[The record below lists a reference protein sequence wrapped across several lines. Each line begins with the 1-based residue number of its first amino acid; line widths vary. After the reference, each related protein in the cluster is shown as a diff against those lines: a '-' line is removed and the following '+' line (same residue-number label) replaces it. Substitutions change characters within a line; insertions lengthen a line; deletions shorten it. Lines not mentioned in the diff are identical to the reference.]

1 MARKEDTTPAVSQ
14 EDAAQVQRLL
24 RQFHKIANNLHTST
38 SQNEAET
45 VLADVINLPEAAQL
59 ALLKALSKERDADA
73 ADMLLAINELSPDKA
88 IRKEARRSL
97 IRLQEAH
104 IYPKWNPPIDRSL
117 AIQASA
123 NPPRFWKGVVT
134 NTFDSGEA
142 QLLLCWEQGEEYS
155 QARIL
160 GFLLEFWHDG
170 VKDFFTEV
178 ASKRHIETHITEMQ
192 ASAPDL
198 ETTECTLAEG
208 RRLIQDALDVNK
220 RYGTIPHRDYRNNLS
235 LVKHLVLDATD
246 IGEDRGIG
254 STGRGMTPQEV
265 VATREMAPQE
275 VVTSFVE
282 SLTSD
287 DYGLAYDLLTD
298 ESSIREGLSRKAW
311 IEHRRAWSEE
321 ADPANFKPEFIRELE
336 QKEGG
341 IWLPNRLKES
351 QSSTRKQF
359 DIGWSI
365 EINDTPL
372 SEGIKELPMGTA
384 VNTVTQRHWFWTR
397 YTLVKVEDAWRIESM
412 TDEGANA
419 QSLPVAE
426 LQKRVA
432 EHYKQV
438 DRVTKKRKPTDPDAP
453 RYLQEILWHLGQ
465 GLHYTDALIVKSPS
479 DYAAYENAAQYLL
492 ALNNLERAVVYFEA
506 LVQRFPTKKNENLLQ
521 LAAMQWQL
529 GNSLLEEGEDEASAR
544 YKQLAET
551 YARESL
557 ALDNNYMGHI
567 LMSQLL
573 KDNAERLGE
582 AEDHLNQAKALNT
595 SELVEI
601 AVENDLGEIA
611 MGREQYDQALQ
622 HFQRAAEL
630 DPDNPESWYDVA
642 EAYNMLENV
651 EEAATNYR
659 HAIQLEPDNIDYYS
673 ALSRMYMEH
682 EQLARSQEVL
692 EEGLRANPDSAEL
705 RAFLAL
711 VMSESGDYRAA
722 EALLD
727 EAERINPDLEMIEMF
742 RMLLNVNKTRQLPA
756 ADKTGQLAGAKKT
769 KQLPNPKRARNKAR
783 RK

>member
-1 MARKEDTTPAVSQ
+1 MARKEDTTQAVSQ

-45 VLADVINLPEAAQL
+45 ALADVINLPETAQL

-73 ADMLLAINELSPDKA
+73 ADMLLAINELSPNKA

-178 ASKRHIETHITEMQ
+178 ASKRHIETHIAEMQ

-220 RYGTIPHRDYRNNLS
+220 RYSTIPHRDYRNNLS

-246 IGEDRGIG
+246 VGEDQGIG

-265 VATREMAPQE
+265 V
-275 VVTSFVE
+275 TSFVE

-287 DYGLAYDLLTD
+287 NYGLAYDLLTD
-298 ESSIREGLSRKAW
+298 ESNIREGLSREAW
-311 IEHRRAWSEE
+311 IEHRRAWAEE

-336 QKEGG
+336 QKQGG

-359 DIGWSI
+359 DTGWSL

-438 DRVTKKRKPTDPDAP
+438 DRITKRRKPTDPDAQ

-465 GLHYTDALIVKSPS
+465 GLHYTDALIVKSPL

-492 ALNNLERAVVYFEA
+492 ALNDLERAVVYFEA
-506 LVQRFPTKKNENLLQ
+506 LVQHFPDKKNENLLQ

-551 YARESL
+551 HARESL
-557 ALDNNYMGHI
+557 ALDDNYMGHI

-573 KDNAERLGE
+573 KDDAERLDE

-595 SELVEI
+595 SELIEI

-622 HFQRAAEL
+622 HFQRVAEL
-630 DPDNPESWYDVA
+630 DPNIAESWYDVA
-642 EAYNMLENV
+642 EAYNLLENV
-651 EEAATNYR
+651 EAAATNYR

-742 RMLLNVNKTRQLPA
+742 RMLLNVNKTRQLPV

-769 KQLPNPKRARNKAR
+769 KQLPNPRRARNKAR

>member
-14 EDAAQVQRLL
+14 EDAVQVQRLL
-24 RQFHKIANNLHTST
+24 RQFHKVANNLHTST

-45 VLADVINLPEAAQL
+45 ALADVINLPEAAQL

-117 AIQASA
+117 ATQASA

-155 QARIL
+155 QAR
-160 GFLLEFWHDG
+160 FLLEFWHDG

-178 ASKRHIETHITEMQ
+178 ASKRHIETHIAEMQ

-246 IGEDRGIG
+246 VGEDRGIG
-254 STGRGMTPQEV
+254 STGRGMTPQEAI
-265 VATREMAPQE
+265 ATREMTPQE

-311 IEHRRAWSEE
+311 IEHRRAWAEE

-359 DIGWSI
+359 DTGWSI
-365 EINDTPL
+365 EINDTSL

-419 QSLPVAE
+419 QSLPVTE

-438 DRVTKKRKPTDPDAP
+438 DRITKKRKPTDPDAP

-465 GLHYTDALIVKSPS
+465 GLHYTDALIVKSS
-479 DYAAYENAAQYLL
+479 LEYATYENAAQYLL
-492 ALNNLERAVVYFEA
+492 ALNHLERAVVYFEA
-506 LVQRFPTKKNENLLQ
+506 LVQRFSAKKNENLLQ

-529 GNSLLEEGEDEASAR
+529 GNSLLEEGEDEASAK

-551 YARESL
+551 HARESL

-573 KDNAERLGE
+573 KDNAERLDE

-630 DPDNPESWYDVA
+630 DPNIAESWYNVA

-651 EEAATNYR
+651 EEAAANYR
-659 HAIQLEPDNIDYYS
+659 HAIQLEPDTIDYYS

-692 EEGLRANPDSAEL
+692 EEGLRTNPDSAEL

>member
-1 MARKEDTTPAVSQ
+1 MARKEDTTQAVSQ

-24 RQFHKIANNLHTST
+24 RQFHKIANNLHAST

-45 VLADVINLPEAAQL
+45 ALADVINLPETAQL

-104 IYPKWNPPIDRSL
+104 IHPKWNPPIDRSL

-178 ASKRHIETHITEMQ
+178 ASKRHIETHIAEMQ

-220 RYGTIPHRDYRNNLS
+220 RYSTIPHRDYRNNLS

-246 IGEDRGIG
+246 VGEDQGIG

-265 VATREMAPQE
+265 V
-275 VVTSFVE
+275 TSFVE

-287 DYGLAYDLLTD
+287 NYGLAYDLLTD
-298 ESSIREGLSRKAW
+298 ESSIREGLSREAW
-311 IEHRRAWSEE
+311 IEHRRAWAEE

-336 QKEGG
+336 QKQGG

-359 DIGWSI
+359 DTGWSL

-438 DRVTKKRKPTDPDAP
+438 DRITKRRKPTDPDAQ

-465 GLHYTDALIVKSPS
+465 GLYYTDALIVKSPL

-492 ALNNLERAVVYFEA
+492 ALNNLERAVIYLEA
-506 LVQRFPTKKNENLLQ
+506 LVQHFPAKKNENLLQ

-551 YARESL
+551 HARESL
-557 ALDNNYMGHI
+557 ALDDNYMGHI

-573 KDNAERLGE
+573 KDNAERLDE

-595 SELVEI
+595 SELIEI

-622 HFQRAAEL
+622 HFQRVAEL
-630 DPDNPESWYDVA
+630 DPNIAESWYDVA
-642 EAYNMLENV
+642 EAYNLLENV
-651 EEAATNYR
+651 EAAATNYR

-742 RMLLNVNKTRQLPA
+742 RMLLNVNKTRQLPV

-769 KQLPNPKRARNKAR
+769 KQLPNPRRARNKAR

>member
-1 MARKEDTTPAVSQ
+1 MARKEDTTQAVSQ
-14 EDAAQVQRLL
+14 GDAAQVQRLL

-45 VLADVINLPEAAQL
+45 ALADVINLPEAAQL

-73 ADMLLAINELSPDKA
+73 ADMLLAINELSPNKA

-104 IYPKWNPPIDRSL
+104 IYPKWNPPIERSL

-178 ASKRHIETHITEMQ
+178 ASKRHIETHIAEMQ

-220 RYGTIPHRDYRNNLS
+220 RYSTIPHRDYRNNLS

-246 IGEDRGIG
+246 VGEDQGIG

-265 VATREMAPQE
+265 V
-275 VVTSFVE
+275 TSFVE

-287 DYGLAYDLLTD
+287 NYGLAYDLLTD
-298 ESSIREGLSRKAW
+298 ESSIREGLSREAW
-311 IEHRRAWSEE
+311 IEHRRAWAEE

-336 QKEGG
+336 QKQGG

-359 DIGWSI
+359 DTGWSI

-438 DRVTKKRKPTDPDAP
+438 DRITKKRKPTDPDAL

-465 GLHYTDALIVKSPS
+465 GLHYTDALIVKSPL
-479 DYAAYENAAQYLL
+479 DDAAYENAAQYLL
-492 ALNNLERAVVYFEA
+492 ALNKLERAVVYFEA
-506 LVQRFPTKKNENLLQ
+506 LYQRFPDKKNENLLQ

-551 YARESL
+551 HTRESL

-573 KDNAERLGE
+573 KDNAERLDE
-582 AEDHLNQAKALNT
+582 AEDHLNQAKTLNT
-595 SELVEI
+595 SELIEI

-622 HFQRAAEL
+622 HFQRVAEL
-630 DPDNPESWYDVA
+630 DPNIAESWYDVA
-642 EAYNMLENV
+642 EAYNLLENV
-651 EEAATNYR
+651 EAAATNYR

-742 RMLLNVNKTRQLPA
+742 RMLLNVNKTRQLPV
-756 ADKTGQLAGAKKT
+756 ADKTVQLAGAKKT

>member
-1 MARKEDTTPAVSQ
+1 MAHKEDTTPAVSQ

-24 RQFHKIANNLHTST
+24 RQFHKVANNLHTST

-45 VLADVINLPEAAQL
+45 ALADVINLPEAAQL

-104 IYPKWNPPIDRSL
+104 IYPKWNPPIDRTL

-178 ASKRHIETHITEMQ
+178 ASKRHIETHIAEMQ

-208 RRLIQDALDVNK
+208 RRLIQDALDINK

-246 IGEDRGIG
+246 VGEDRGIG
-254 STGRGMTPQEV
+254 STGRGMTSQEV
-265 VATREMAPQE
+265 VTTREMTPQG

-311 IEHRRAWSEE
+311 IEHRRAWAEE

-359 DIGWSI
+359 DTGWSI

-438 DRVTKKRKPTDPDAP
+438 DRITKKRKPTDPDAP

-492 ALNNLERAVVYFEA
+492 ALNHLERAVVYFEA
-506 LVQRFPTKKNENLLQ
+506 LVQRFPAKKNENLLQ

-551 YARESL
+551 HARESL

-573 KDNAERLGE
+573 KDNAERLDE

-630 DPDNPESWYDVA
+630 DPNFAESWYNVA

-651 EEAATNYR
+651 EEAAANYR
-659 HAIQLEPDNIDYYS
+659 HAIQLEPDDIDYYS

-756 ADKTGQLAGAKKT
+756 TDKTGQLAGAKKT

>member
-1 MARKEDTTPAVSQ
+1 MARKEDTTQAVSQ

-45 VLADVINLPEAAQL
+45 ALADVINLPETAQL

-104 IYPKWNPPIDRSL
+104 IHPKWNPPIDRSL

-178 ASKRHIETHITEMQ
+178 ASKRHIETHIAEMQ

-220 RYGTIPHRDYRNNLS
+220 RYSTIPHRDYRNNLS

-246 IGEDRGIG
+246 VGEDQGIG

-265 VATREMAPQE
+265 V
-275 VVTSFVE
+275 TSFVE

-287 DYGLAYDLLTD
+287 NYGLAYDLLTD
-298 ESSIREGLSRKAW
+298 ESNIREGLSREAW
-311 IEHRRAWSEE
+311 IEHRRAWAEE

-336 QKEGG
+336 QKQGG

-359 DIGWSI
+359 DTGWSL

-438 DRVTKKRKPTDPDAP
+438 DRITKRRKPTDPDAQ

-465 GLHYTDALIVKSPS
+465 GLYYTDALIVKSPL

-492 ALNNLERAVVYFEA
+492 ALNNLERAVIYLEA
-506 LVQRFPTKKNENLLQ
+506 LVQHFPAKKNENLLQ

-551 YARESL
+551 HTRESL

-573 KDNAERLGE
+573 KDNAERLDE

-595 SELVEI
+595 SELIEI

-622 HFQRAAEL
+622 HFQRVAEL
-630 DPDNPESWYDVA
+630 DPNIAESWYDVA
-642 EAYNMLENV
+642 EAYNLLENV
-651 EEAATNYR
+651 EAAATNYR

-742 RMLLNVNKTRQLPA
+742 RMLLNVNKTRQLPV

-769 KQLPNPKRARNKAR
+769 KQLPNPRRARNKAR